1 MYKGV
6 LETLKHIPHT
16 QWCNE
21 YKECLVIQIQELEI
35 KNKKQGRGLQ
45 KVYRAGTVDFVMAWH
60 TVPTMEMRK

>member
-35 KNKKQGRGLQ
+35 KNKK
-45 KVYRAGTVDFVMAWH
+45 
-60 TVPTMEMRK
+60 